1 MVRVSKWGA
10 AVAALVMSACAM
22 AQGPAAVVTRWDL
35 DAKVKELLPKAQAE
49 GAASVKLETY
59 PNHYTMIAV
68 RTKTGGAEVH
78 TKFADFFYVLEGH
91 GKLVTGGSLANAS
104 ATNTDEPRGTAV
116 MGGTEQEVKAGDVVH
131 IPAGV
136 PHQLVLPAG
145 EEFAY
150 YVVKVQEKP

>member
-1 MVRVSKWGA
+1 MDWVRKAGL
-10 AVAALVMSACAM
+10 AVAAAVVSACAI
-22 AQGPAAVVTRWDL
+22 AQGPAAVVTRGNL
-35 DAKVKELLPKAQAE
+35 DAKVKELRAKAQAD

-78 TKFADFFYVLEGH
+78 ARFADFFLVLEGT
-91 GKLVTGGSLANAS
+91 GRLVTGGTLANA
-104 ATNTDEPRGTAV
+104 TGTGTDEVRGTAV
-116 MGGTEQEVKAGDVVH
+116 TGGTEQEVKPGDVVH

-136 PHQLVLPAG
+136 PHQLLIPDGV
-145 EEFAY
+145 EFAY